1 MKIRTGAA
9 IVVAML
15 VSESLLAGMID
26 SGKYQAVVSA
36 QTNGFNALA
45 HDIFAPGAR

>member
-9 IVVAML
+9 IVVAMFL
-15 VSESLLAGMID
+15 SESLLVGMID
-26 SGKYQAVVSA
+26 SGRYQAVVSA

-45 HDIFAPGAR
+45 KDIFAAGAR